1 MATPQVLMRAFAS
14 TIAFG
19 LLFATPVA
27 ASRHEIK
34 LQVLTTL
41 SQNVRGVG
49 IAPGI
54 EVVGAPVSCSP
65 PYPDNTVSVQQ
76 KVPGYDSADQC
87 TLALP
92 SHDVSGTVHN
102 REVQALLTTEDGLQY
117 YVILGCERQFGWCDA
132 LGNKEI
138 YSGQLNDSPKWLAN
152 YQTSASDVV
161 HENIISAWW
170 EEESDLQDRVRGEGG
185 IGEGHTCPRELSLSS
200 SVRSLAASF
209 AK

>member
-117 YVILGCERQFGWCDA
+117 YVILGCERQYGWCDA
-132 LGNKEI
+132 LVNKVI

-152 YQTSASDVV
+152 YQHRPVTSFMKISFRPGGKKKVTYRIEYAAKVV
-161 HENIISAWW
+161 SEKVTPVHGN
-170 EEESDLQDRVRGEGG
+170 
-185 IGEGHTCPRELSLSS
+185 
-200 SVRSLAASF
+200 
-209 AK
+209 